1 MDALSTKFTGQPLK
15 RLEDPRLLR
24 GQACFVDD
32 LRLPDVRHVAFVRSM
47 HPHAR
52 FRVDASAATAVSGVV
67 AVFTAVDF
75 QGTGGFR
82 EIPTVVP
89 HPALR
94 PCAQLP
100 LAKDIGRSHRSR
112 VSSRASVSTFR
123 WWRTVGCARPSGR
136 TR

>member
-1 MDALSTKFTGQPLK
+1 MAILLPQRVAVTLPHSDTSWMGGTFSVGRSAPTSKTIMDALSTKFTGQPLK

-67 AVFTAVDF
+67 AVFTAMDF
-75 QGTGGFR
+75 EGTSAFR

-94 PCAQLP
+94 PC
-100 LAKDIGRSHRSR
+100 
-112 VSSRASVSTFR
+112 
-123 WWRTVGCARPSGR
+123 
-136 TR
+136 